1 MSPQQ
6 RAAAVRLMFLDVDGV
21 LTDGRLYFGPDGE
34 ALKAFNVR
42 DGHGI
47 KLLLAAGVEVAIL
60 SARRSSIVEQRAR
73 ELGIKHVIQG
83 ASNKAQSFVALTEA
97 LRVEPRQCGFMGDD
111 WPDLAVLARV
121 GFAATVVDAATEIR
135 QRVHWIAA
143 AAGGRGAVRE
153 LAEFVL
159 RAQGKFEALLSAYA
173 EDRAHG

>member
-34 ALKAFNVR
+34 ALKVFNVR

-60 SARRSSIVEQRAR
+60 SARRSPIVELRAR
-73 ELGIKHVIQG
+73 ELGIRHVIQG
-83 ASNKAQSFVALTEA
+83 ASNKAERFVALTEA
-97 LRVEPRQCGFMGDD
+97 LHIDPRECGFMGDD
-111 WPDLAVLARV
+111 WPDLAVLSQV
-121 GFAATVVDAATEIR
+121 GFAVTVADAATEIR
-135 QRVHWIAA
+135 QRVHWITAA
-143 AAGGRGAVRE
+143 ASGRGAVRE

-159 RAQGKFEALLSAYA
+159 RAQGKFEALLGTYA
-173 EDRAHG
+173 GEHGHG